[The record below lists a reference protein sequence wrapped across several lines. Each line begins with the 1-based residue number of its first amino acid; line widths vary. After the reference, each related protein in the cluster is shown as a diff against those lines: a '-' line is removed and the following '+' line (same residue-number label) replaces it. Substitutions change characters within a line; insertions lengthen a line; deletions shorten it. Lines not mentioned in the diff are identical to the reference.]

1 MIVKKLD
8 SGLHIL
14 ATPIGTANDI
24 TIRALNILRDAD
36 ILDAE
41 DTRVLRKLIDT
52 QDDGEHEKDG
62 PTIWNSVLS
71 GTLPIHC

>member
-14 ATPIGTANDI
+14 ATPIGIANDI

-36 ILDAE
+36 ILVAE
-41 DTRVLRKLIDT
+41 DTRVLRKLMDIH
-52 QDDGEHEKDG
+52 GINLNGRK
-62 PTIWNSVLS
+62 VL
-71 GTLPIHC
+71 

>member
-1 MIVKKLD
+1 MTVKKLD

-36 ILDAE
+36 ILVA
-41 DTRVLRKLIDT
+41 TKMSASLKIFKARIVI
-52 QDDGEHEKDG
+52 
-62 PTIWNSVLS
+62 SFAV
-71 GTLPIHC
+71 PIGVANI